1 MTDDSRVSRRGLL
14 GTAAAGGLAA
24 GVAGGFGLGRA
35 TASDSKDSASP
46 GRVDFYGRHQAGI
59 VTPAQDRLHF
69 AAFDVTTKSRGE
81 LVDLLKT
88 WSAAAAAMTAG
99 NAAGEP
105 NNDQNTPPR
114 DTGEAVGLKAANLTV
129 TIGFGP
135 SLFDERFGLRGKR
148 PAPLA
153 DIPPLPGDE
162 LDPAISRGDI
172 CVQACA
178 DDPQVAFH
186 AVRNLA
192 RLGQGVVVM
201 RWCELGFG
209 RTSKTSS
216 AQKTPRNLMGFKDGT
231 NNITSQETAALNR
244 FVWVGSDGPAWMR
257 GGSYLVSR
265 RIRML
270 IEAWDRTA
278 LSEQETTFGRTKSEG
293 APLGQSKEDDPVDL
307 QIANSDGTPVVP
319 KQAHVRLAA
328 PSQNKNERI
337 LRRGYSFTDG
347 FDQVRGQLDA
357 GLFFICFQR
366 DPRKQFVPIQ
376 TRLGAN
382 DNLNEY
388 IQHKSSAVFAVPPGA
403 RRRGDWVGSGLFS

>member
-1 MTDDSRVSRRGLL
+1 MADAAGVSRRNLL
-14 GTAAAGGLAA
+14 GAAAAGGLTV
-24 GVAGGFGLGRA
+24 GVAGGFGLGRG
-35 TASDSKDSASP
+35 TADGDGDSIDSSYVP
-46 GRVDFYGRHQAGI
+46 FYGRHQAGI
-59 VTPAQDRLHF
+59 ITPAQDRLHF
-69 AAFDVTTKSRGE
+69 AAFDVTTSSRSE

-88 WSAAAAAMTAG
+88 WSQAAAAMATGDPAG
-99 NAAGEP
+99 HP
-105 NNDQNTPPR
+105 NKDQNSPPK
-114 DTGEAVGLKAANLTV
+114 DTGEAFDLPAASLTI
-129 TIGFGP
+129 TFGFGR
-135 SLFDERFGLRGKR
+135 SLFDERFGLRRKR
-148 PAPLA
+148 PAALEE
-153 DIPPLPGDE
+153 IPPLPGDE
-162 LDPAISRGDI
+162 LDPEISGGDI

-201 RWCELGFG
+201 RWCQLGFG

-216 AQKTPRNLMGFKDGT
+216 TQQTPRNLMGFKDGT
-231 NNITSQETAALNR
+231 NNITAQQGGDVNR
-244 FVWVGSDGPAWMR
+244 FVWVGNDGPAWMR

-270 IEAWDRTA
+270 IEPWDRTA
-278 LSEQETTFGRTKSEG
+278 LSEQESIFGRDKYEG
-293 APLGQSKEDDPVDL
+293 AALGQSKEKDRVDL
-307 QIANSDGTPVVP
+307 KISDADGKPLIPAT
-319 KQAHVRLAA
+319 AHIRLAA
-328 PSQNKNERI
+328 PSTNKNERI

-376 TRLGAN
+376 TRLAAKDG
-382 DNLNEY
+382 LNEY
-388 IQHKSSAVFAVPPGA
+388 IQHKSSAVFAVAPGA

>member
-14 GTAAAGGLAA
+14 GTAAAGSLAV
-24 GVAGGFGLGRA
+24 GVAGGFGIGRA
-35 TASDSKDSASP
+35 TASDSQDTPPS

-69 AAFDVTTKSRGE
+69 AAFDVTTNSRAD
-81 LVDLLKT
+81 LIDLLKT

-99 NAAGEP
+99 KPAGEP
-105 NNDQNTPPR
+105 NDEQNTPPQ

-135 SLFDERFGLRGKR
+135 TLFDERFGLRGKR
-148 PAPLA
+148 PAPLVA
-153 DIPPLPGDE
+153 IPPLPGDE
-162 LDPAISRGDI
+162 LDPEISDGDI

-216 AQKTPRNLMGFKDGT
+216 AQQTPRNLMGFKDGT
-231 NNITSQETAALNR
+231 NNITSQETEALKR

-293 APLGQSKEDDPVDL
+293 APFGQSKEDDPVDL
-307 QIANSDGTPVVP
+307 QISNSDGTPVVP
-319 KQAHVRLAA
+319 KNAHVRLAA
-328 PSQNKNERI
+328 PSENKNERI

-403 RRRGDWVGSGLFS
+403 RRRGDWVGSGLF